1 MVKFL
6 LTVLIVSFII
16 RFVAPVLLRL
26 FVSSFLKKQARR
38 YAQPFEGNPFQAPPT
53 EARPNGSAQ
62 RPGQVRV
69 DFVPPAAKP
78 DKPKDFQGGEYVDYE
93 EVK

>member
-16 RFVAPVLLRL
+16 RFLAPVLLRL

-38 YAQPFEGNPFQAPPT
+38 YAQPFEGNPFQAPPP
-53 EARPNGSAQ
+53 EPRPNGNAQ
-62 RPGQVRV
+62 PGQVRV

-78 DKPKDFQGGEYVDYE
+78 ETPKNFQGGEYVDYE